1 MAADRLLRNAVLAF
15 TSQRPSVP
23 NRHPLSAMTLRL
35 AQAFTI
41 SLLAITQAGAQPS
54 APHFDVASVKRYPAD
69 QIPRGGLKR
78 EITPTSIT
86 LRTATLGNCFEWA
99 FGMPIYQ
106 VIGPKWLN
114 WPTDAAYDITA
125 KVTAPASQA
134 ELKLM
139 MQALMTE
146 RFHLAFHRETRNLT
160 VYAVLLAKSG
170 PKFQPS
176 TTEGEPSVNSSGLY
190 AHKYERISM
199 AQLAASLERP
209 FQPVHVVDETGLQ
222 ARFDFALDLAPY
234 ILDADTGKA
243 VVDSIG
249 RTDEAGALIRALP
262 QQLGIRL
269 EKRIAPIE
277 VLVIDHLEKD
287 PTAN

>member
-1 MAADRLLRNAVLAF
+1 
-15 TSQRPSVP
+15 
-23 NRHPLSAMTLRL
+23 MTLRL

-41 SLLAITQAGAQPS
+41 SVLTIAQAGAQAS

-99 FGMPIYQ
+99 FGMTIYQ

-114 WPTDAAYDITA
+114 WPTDAVYEIIG

-134 ELKLM
+134 ELKAM

-176 TTEGEPSVNSSGLY
+176 TTEGETLVKPSGLY
-190 AHKYERISM
+190 AEKYVRISM
-199 AQLAASLERP
+199 AQLAESLETP
-209 FQPVHVVDETGLQ
+209 FQPVHVVDETGLPG
-222 ARFDFALDLAPY
+222 RFDFALDLAPY
-234 ILDADTGKA
+234 ILDADTGQA

-249 RTDEAGALIRALP
+249 RVDDTGALIRALP
-262 QQLGIRL
+262 KQLGLRL
-269 EKRIAPIE
+269 EKKIAPME